1 MKKILLEA
9 CCGSAADVFA
19 AKSAGA
25 DRAELSTALALG
37 GLTPSLG
44 AMELAAKAGLPIIA
58 MVRPRS
64 GGFCYNEYEF
74 QTMCRDAEA
83 LLSAGAA
90 GIAFGIFL
98 ADGRVDEKRCA
109 ALLRH
114 IGDQQSVFHRAFDV
128 TPDWREAMDSLCGL
142 GFTRILTSGQA
153 LSALEG
159 AQTLAHMVEY
169 AGGRIEIL
177 PGGGI
182 RPHNAAELI
191 RQTGCDQLHASLS
204 AVCTDPSIPENSAIR
219 FGGRDLPAENLYTRL
234 DATGFETLVNLMQ
247 TEISLCDMRSGSI

>member
-9 CCGSAADVFA
+9 CCGGVADVFA
-19 AKSAGA
+19 AKPAGA
-25 DRAELSTALALG
+25 ERAELSAALELG

-44 AMELAAKAGLPIIA
+44 TMKLAAKAGLPIIA
-58 MVRPRS
+58 MVRPRG

-90 GIAFGIFL
+90 GVAFGILL

-128 TPDWREAMDSLCGL
+128 TPDWRAAMDSLCGL
-142 GFTRILTSGQA
+142 GFTRVLSSGQA
-153 LSALEG
+153 PSALEG
-159 AQTLAHMVEY
+159 MQTLAHMVEY

-182 RPHNAAELI
+182 RAHNAAELI

-204 AVCTDPSIPENSAIR
+204 AACADPSIPENSAIH
-219 FGGRDLPAENLYTRL
+219 FGARGLSAENLCARL
-234 DATGFETLVNLMQ
+234 DAAGFKTMVNLLQ
-247 TEISLCDMRSGSI
+247 TEIS

>member
-9 CCGSAADVFA
+9 CCGGAADVFA

-25 DRAELSTALALG
+25 DRAELSAALALG

-83 LLSAGAA
+83 LLAAGAA
-90 GIAFGIFL
+90 GVAFGILL

-114 IGDQQSVFHRAFDV
+114 IGDRQSVFHRAFDV
-128 TPDWREAMDSLCGL
+128 TPDWREAMDRLCGL
-142 GFTRILTSGQA
+142 GVTHILTSGQA
-153 LSALEG
+153 PSALEG
-159 AQTLAHMVEY
+159 AQTLAHMIEY

-182 RPHNAAELI
+182 RTHNAAELI
-191 RQTGCDQLHASLS
+191 HKTGCDQLHASLS
-204 AVCTDPSIPENSAIR
+204 ATCADPSIPASSAIR
-219 FGGRDLPAENLYTRL
+219 FGGHGLSAENLYTHL
-234 DATGFETLVNLMQ
+234 DAASFQSLVNLLQ
-247 TEISLCDMRSGSI
+247 TEISLCDMRSESI